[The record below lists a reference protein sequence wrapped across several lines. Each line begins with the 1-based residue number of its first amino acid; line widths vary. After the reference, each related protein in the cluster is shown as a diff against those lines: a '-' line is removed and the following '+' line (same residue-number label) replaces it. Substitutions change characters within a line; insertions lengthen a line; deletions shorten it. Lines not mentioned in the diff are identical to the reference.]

1 MKVYFY
7 YDTDGYFLGN
17 GTEQKENSTEIEPT
31 FKVGYWQKFNGKKWV
46 NEKISGSA
54 KDIED
59 VSVPDISYE
68 DVSATNHQK
77 ELYVFFQKFLDDSH
91 YIEKNETE
99 KTLTFKAYSDSE
111 LLDKAKAEKLAELA
125 SITSKYDNQLVNTG
139 MIIKSSLGFSINA
152 DLRSQ
157 NNLRGL
163 IAVGVEP
170 VNFVTADNSVKSL
183 TLEQLNILL
192 NEAIKNGENLYK
204 TKWELRDRILNSSSV
219 EELNSI
225 KFNFIMLDFSAS

>member
-31 FKVGYWQKFNGKKWV
+31 FKFGYWQKFNGKKWV
-46 NEKISGSA
+46 NKKIPDSA

-59 VSVPDISYE
+59 VFVPDISYE

-77 ELYVFFQKFLDDSH
+77 ELYAFFQKFLDDSH

-111 LLDKAKAEKLAELA
+111 LLDKAKAEKLAELTA
-125 SITSKYDNQLVNTG
+125 ITSKFDNQLVNNE
-139 MIIKSSLGFSINA
+139 MVINSSLGFKVNA

-183 TLEQLNILL
+183 TLEQLNVLL
-192 NEAIKNGENLYK
+192 NECALNGQSLYLQKWGYKAQINACTTKEDLAAITFEFRMK
-204 TKWELRDRILNSSSV
+204 
-219 EELNSI
+219 
-225 KFNFIMLDFSAS
+225 DFANE

>member
-31 FKVGYWQKFNGKKWV
+31 FKVDYWQKFNGKKWV
-46 NEKISGSA
+46 NEKISNSA

-77 ELYVFFQKFLDDSH
+77 ELYAFFQKFLDDSH

-111 LLDKAKAEKLAELA
+111 LLDKVRAEKLAELTA
-125 SITSKYDNQLVNTG
+125 ITSKFDNQLVNTD

-163 IAVGVEP
+163 ISLGVEP

-225 KFNFIMLDFSAS
+225 KFNFIMLDFSVS

>member
-46 NEKISGSA
+46 NDKIPDSA

-59 VSVPDISYE
+59 VFVPDISYE

-77 ELYVFFQKFLDDSH
+77 ELYIFFQKFLDDSH

-99 KTLTFKAYSDSE
+99 KTLTFKAHSDSE
-111 LLDKAKAEKLAELA
+111 LLDKAKAEKLSKLTA
-125 SITSKYDNQLVNTG
+125 ITSKFDNQLVNTD

-163 IAVGVEP
+163 IAVGIEP
-170 VNFVTADNSVKSL
+170 VNFVTADNSVQSL
-183 TLEQLNILL
+183 TLEQLNVLL
-192 NEAIKNGENLYK
+192 KESIENGKKLYE
-204 TKWELRDRILNSSSV
+204 TKWKYRDMILNSSSV
-219 EELNSI
+219 DELNAI
-225 KFNFIMLDFSAS
+225 QLNFTMKDFS

>member
-46 NEKISGSA
+46 NEKIADSA

-59 VSVPDISYE
+59 VSIPDISYE

-77 ELYVFFQKFLDDSH
+77 ELYAFFQKFLDDSH

-99 KTLTFKAYSDSE
+99 KTLTFKAYSDCE
-111 LLDKAKAEKLAELA
+111 LLDKAKAEKLAELTA
-125 SITSKYDNQLVNTG
+125 ITSKFGNQLVNTD

-170 VNFVTADNSVKSL
+170 VNFMDYNNEIHKL
-183 TLEQLNILL
+183 TQKDLNTLL
-192 NEAIKNGENLYK
+192 VECSKNGENLYMQKWAYAEKIKACK
-204 TKWELRDRILNSSSV
+204 TIAELEKIDLTF
-219 EELNSI
+219 E
-225 KFNFIMLDFSAS
+225 MLDFSKE

>member
-46 NEKISGSA
+46 NEKIPDSA

-59 VSVPDISYE
+59 VFVPDISYE

-99 KTLTFKAYSDSE
+99 KTLTFKTHSDSE
-111 LLDKAKAEKLAELA
+111 LLDKARAEKLAELT
-125 SITSKYDNQLVNTG
+125 SLTSKFDNQLVNTD

-163 IAVGVEP
+163 ITVGVEP
-170 VNFVTADNSVKSL
+170 VNFMTADNNVKSL

-192 NEAIKNGENLYK
+192 DECIKNGQYLYQQK
-204 TKWELRDRILNSSSV
+204 WAYRAQINACTTKEDLAAIT
-219 EELNSI
+219 
-225 KFNFIMLDFSAS
+225 FDFKMKDFANE

>member
-31 FKVGYWQKFNGKKWV
+31 FKVDYWQKFNGKKWV
-46 NEKISGSA
+46 NEKISNSA

-77 ELYVFFQKFLDDSH
+77 ELYAFFQKFLDDSH

-111 LLDKAKAEKLAELA
+111 LLDKVRAEKLAELTA
-125 SITSKYDNQLVNTG
+125 ITSKFDNQLVNTD

-163 IAVGVEP
+163 ISLGVEP
-170 VNFVTADNSVKSL
+170 VNFVTADNSAKSL
-183 TLEQLNILL
+183 SIEQLNVLL
-192 NEAIKNGENLYK
+192 NETIKNGENLYK

-225 KFNFIMLDFSAS
+225 KFNFIMLDFSVS